1 MKNYLKYLLISTAFF
16 IPTLANS
23 QVWSLKQCVDTALN
37 KNLTIQ
43 QSSNSVDMRQIY
55 VNQSKSNLLP
65 SLNGSAGQ
73 NYNAYVENDN
83 SLGNAF
89 SNNFSLNSQVTIFN
103 GFQNKNSI
111 KKTQLELEASKLDLE
126 YIKNEIVLN
135 VIDVYLQVLY
145 ANELLKN
152 SKIQVETSNSQ
163 LSRIEDFY
171 KVGKKSQSDVLQL
184 KSQLAGDKLSVV
196 NAEGNLRTAKL
207 MLQQMLNISVS
218 PTFDIEYNLLLEPQQ
233 IENYNVA
240 EIYEQARNYQP
251 DIKANE
257 LKTKSEEMQ
266 VKILEGNFLPKLNL
280 NGNISSNYS
289 SIAMNKDLTQST
301 YSFPNQLG
309 DNINGLFS
317 LSLSIPI
324 YNNKIHKNNVELQ
337 KINLKNSQLNEKITN
352 DNLRKNIEQA
362 CIDAENSSSKLTATK
377 EQLDA
382 TKASLDIAQ
391 IKYDNGMLSTSE
403 LLIEKNNFTKIQSA
417 FVQAKFELLFRQKV
431 LDYYKGTLQT
441 F

>member
-1 MKNYLKYLLISTAFF
+1 
-16 IPTLANS
+16 
-23 QVWSLKQCVDTALN
+23 
-37 KNLTIQ
+37 
-43 QSSNSVDMRQIY
+43 
-55 VNQSKSNLLP
+55 
-65 SLNGSAGQ
+65 
-73 NYNAYVENDN
+73 
-83 SLGNAF
+83 
-89 SNNFSLNSQVTIFN
+89 
-103 GFQNKNSI
+103 
-111 KKTQLELEASKLDLE
+111 
-126 YIKNEIVLN
+126 
-135 VIDVYLQVLY
+135 
-145 ANELLKN
+145 
-152 SKIQVETSNSQ
+152 
-163 LSRIEDFY
+163 
-171 KVGKKSQSDVLQL
+171 
-184 KSQLAGDKLSVV
+184 
-196 NAEGNLRTAKL
+196 
-207 MLQQMLNISVS
+207 
-218 PTFDIEYNLLLEPQQ
+218 
-233 IENYNVA
+233 
-240 EIYEQARNYQP
+240 
-251 DIKANE
+251 
-257 LKTKSEEMQ
+257 MQ